1 MAFGTPT
8 LRLALN
14 CSLGLKAWHGLCD
27 NSVRMNGY
35 SKSSLFLYPLAI
47 LPLFLFGCDSSSS
60 PSGIRAST
68 ENYTGT
74 WKLTKVNNT
83 PITDQALL
91 VIVDGGV
98 SGQEALS
105 VEGECLLGA
114 TLAESDGRNLYIIE
128 GRSGC
133 FVSFPKDASA
143 QLAVHKLVYAGAE
156 VSFAGEFLHVKDPRG
171 NVFTFSSFPRE

>member
-1 MAFGTPT
+1 
-8 LRLALN
+8 
-14 CSLGLKAWHGLCD
+14 
-27 NSVRMNGY
+27 MNGY
-35 SKSSLFLYPLAI
+35 SKSSLFLYALAI

-105 VEGECLLGA
+105 YDEECSGA
-114 TLAESDGRNLYIIE
+114 TLAERYDKQLFLVEAR
-128 GRSGC
+128 RGC
-133 FVSFPKDASA
+133 FVSFSEASA
-143 QLAVHKLVYAGAE
+143 QLAVHNAVYARAE
-156 VSFAGEFLHVKDPRG
+156 VSLKGGFLDVEDLRG
-171 NVFTFSSFPRE
+171 NVFTFSSFSPK

>member
-1 MAFGTPT
+1 
-8 LRLALN
+8 
-14 CSLGLKAWHGLCD
+14 
-27 NSVRMNGY
+27 MNGY

-133 FVSFPKDASA
+133 FVSFSEASA
-143 QLAVHKLVYAGAE
+143 QLAVHNAVYARAE
-156 VSFAGEFLHVKDPRG
+156 VSLKGGFLHVEDLRG
-171 NVFTFSSFPRE
+171 NVFTFSSFSPK